1 VGPPL
6 VAPAERLKGAM
17 LDKRLTA
24 AAVVGALRDGM
35 TLGIGGWGPR
45 RKPMALVREILRSPL
60 RELTL
65 IAYGGPEVGMLCA
78 AGKVKKIIYG
88 FVSLDVI
95 PVEPWFRRAREAGAL
110 EAHELDEGLLQ
121 WGLRAAG
128 MRVPFLPTPVGLGTD
143 VMKFNPEFRTVR
155 SPYADGQL
163 LLAMPAL
170 KLDAA
175 LLHVDRADWLGNVQ
189 NLGPDPYFDEQFARA
204 ASRCYV
210 SCEEL
215 VERLDVS
222 YSASARLNLIE
233 RSFVSGVVA
242 ARFGAHP
249 TSNPPA
255 YGWDLEH
262 LKAYTAL
269 ATEPAGWDS
278 YTGQYLGGSEA
289 DYLARVGGASRLE
302 TLPVP
307 VF

>member
-163 LLAMPAL
+163 LRAMPAL
-170 KLDAA
+170 
-175 LLHVDRADWLGNVQ
+175 
-189 NLGPDPYFDEQFARA
+189 
-204 ASRCYV
+204 
-210 SCEEL
+210 
-215 VERLDVS
+215 
-222 YSASARLNLIE
+222 
-233 RSFVSGVVA
+233 
-242 ARFGAHP
+242 
-249 TSNPPA
+249 
-255 YGWDLEH
+255 
-262 LKAYTAL
+262 
-269 ATEPAGWDS
+269 
-278 YTGQYLGGSEA
+278 
-289 DYLARVGGASRLE
+289 
-302 TLPVP
+302 
-307 VF
+307 